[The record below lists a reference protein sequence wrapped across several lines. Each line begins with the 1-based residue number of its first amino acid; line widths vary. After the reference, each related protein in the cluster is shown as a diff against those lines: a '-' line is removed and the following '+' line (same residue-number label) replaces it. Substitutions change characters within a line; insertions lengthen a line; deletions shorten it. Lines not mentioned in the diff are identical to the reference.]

1 MESILF
7 YILAV
12 IILTA
17 ALFTVTT
24 VKIYRAVLYLLIALL
39 GIAGLYFLMDYD
51 FMGAVQLS
59 VYAGGV
65 MVLFVYAVM
74 LTEKVGEPVR
84 KIALFRRII
93 AAVTVL
99 LLMGL
104 ALYAI
109 WNFDFPT
116 ASNNKP
122 TTINRVG
129 EVLLS
134 TGDGGFILPFEVIS
148 VLLLSVMV
156 GAIVIAKSKKSKI
169 ENHD

>member
-7 YILAV
+7 YILATV
-12 IILTA
+12 ILITA
-17 ALFTVTT
+17 VLTVTT
-24 VKIYRAVLYLLIALL
+24 VRIYRAVLYLLIALI

-65 MVLFVYAVM
+65 MVLFVYVVM
-74 LTEKVGEPVR
+74 LTEKVGEPIR

-99 LLMGL
+99 LLMSL

-109 WNFDFPT
+109 WNFDFP
-116 ASNNKP
+116 SVKESGP
-122 TTINRVG
+122 TTVEEVG
-129 EVLLS
+129 KALLS
-134 TGDGGFILPFEVIS
+134 TGEGGFILPFEVIS
-148 VLLLSVMV
+148 VLLLSVMI

-169 ENHD
+169 EKS